1 MPQSTAHRDQAPQ
14 EAQPSSAVPNQPV
27 EKFTDG
33 PVHVSIWEN
42 NGVKG
47 AFRSATIE
55 LRFKDD
61 KDQWRTGRSY
71 SASNLKHL
79 ESAARE
85 ARARIETW
93 QQANKPKPA
102 PQR

>member
-1 MPQSTAHRDQAPQ
+1 MPQSTAQRDQAPQ
-14 EAQPSSAVPNQPV
+14 EAHPSNAAPNKPI
-27 EKFTDG
+27 EKFIDG

-42 NGVKG
+42 TGAKGV
-47 AFRSATIE
+47 FRTATIE
-55 LRFKDD
+55 LRFKDAR
-61 KDQWRTGRSY
+61 DQWQTGRSY
-71 SASNLKHL
+71 TASNLQHL